1 MTHRTS
7 STAQLSRGS
16 AVGPQT
22 PSRSQATN
30 FGSPSVLRAEEE
42 CIIIELGSRFLRVGA
57 AGCALP
63 QAVADFGPE
72 QQRRAG
78 DLRRWASDYDSSNRP
93 RPNGKRWGKD
103 YELWPLDLR
112 EVDFALVGDKIE
124 RALRDTLTKTLL
136 IDSRPRRMLLAIPS
150 LLPLPLLFTIVE
162 TIFSNF
168 QPPSVSLMPT
178 PILTTVAA
186 GLRSALV
193 IDIGWAE
200 TTVTSVY
207 EFREVQCKKSIR
219 ASRKLGETVFNKI
232 SKIISNFTGED
243 ISDISKT
250 QITFEECEEIIERM
264 IWCKSIKRIART
276 SDDGF
281 LATVEEGDELNTSNE
296 SPPLTE
302 DDPDGI
308 VSLPLNSFRPPK
320 IIQVPFSELA
330 EPCEIALFATDI
342 PESDIDDE
350 ELPLHLLIY
359 KSLLKLPIDVRAI
372 CMARIVFVGGASQ
385 IPGLRTR
392 VMEEL
397 SFLIQTRGWNQ
408 VTGKAVEKFNKTSKV
423 SRVQIQQTRQ
433 HEKANLKYDNPIEL
447 TKSASLMLQE
457 SDPIT
462 ERLKRESKKTQHK
475 IETGKLRAINSIGAW
490 AGASLI
496 SIMKIQPNSVIEKE
510 QWTQN
515 VASKFSILGETSL
528 TSHRKSMGPG
538 TIRSAGAEE
547 RSSWTLGIW
556 GH

>member
-7 STAQLSRGS
+7 LTAQNLHGS
-16 AVGPQT
+16 TVGPQT
-22 PSRSQATN
+22 PSRNQATN

-42 CIIIELGSRFLRVGA
+42 CIIIELGSRFVRVGA

-63 QAVADFGPE
+63 QAVGDFGPE

-78 DLRRWASDYDSSNRP
+78 DLSRWASDYDSSNWP
-93 RPNGKRWGKD
+93 RPNGESWGKD

-124 RALRDTLTKTLL
+124 RALRDTFTKTLL

-150 LLPLPLLFTIVE
+150 LLPLPLLFTVIE
-162 TIFSNF
+162 TIFSKF

-178 PILTTVAA
+178 SILTTVAA

-219 ASRKLGETVFNKI
+219 ASRKLGETVFNRI
-232 SKIISNFTGED
+232 SKIISNFKEEE
-243 ISDISKT
+243 ISDSSKT

-264 IWCKSIKRIART
+264 IWCKSINKLART
-276 SDDGF
+276 PYDGF
-281 LATVEEGDELNTSNE
+281 LATVEEGDELNTSFE
-296 SPPLTE
+296 SPSLTE
-302 DDPDGI
+302 EDPDSI
-308 VSLPLNSFRPPK
+308 VSLPLNSLKPPK
-320 IIQVPFSELA
+320 IIQVPFSELS

-342 PESDIDDE
+342 PESDLDDE

-359 KSLLKLPIDVRAI
+359 KSLVKLPVDVRAI
-372 CMARIVFVGGASQ
+372 CMARLVFVGGASQ

-397 SFLIQTRGWNQ
+397 SFLIKTRGWNQ
-408 VTGKAVEKFNKTSKV
+408 VTGKAVEKINEACTI
-423 SRVQIQQTRQ
+423 SRVQIRQ
-433 HEKANLKYDNPIEL
+433 RQPETNIIQHDTPIEL
-447 TKSASLMLQE
+447 TKSASLMSQE
-457 SDPIT
+457 SDPII

-496 SIMKIQPNSVIEKE
+496 SLMKIQANAVIEKE

-515 VASKFSILGETSL
+515 GASKFSILGETSL
-528 TSHRKSMGPG
+528 ASPRKSMGPG
-538 TIRSAGAEE
+538 TIRSTAVEE